1 MLAALT
7 IVALINTPMPN
18 VYELTWTGAEPE
30 SVIEAQ
36 CHKNKLRY
44 APAGVAFGHVGKMYV
59 GMRLETGDSIYCK
72 IRTYSPPAGAACPA
86 TFGEWTPFVK
96 WTFVGTRIQIDGGG
110 LGMLGTVD

>member
-7 IVALINTPMPN
+7 IVAITNTLMPN

-44 APAGVAFGHVGKMYV
+44 SPAGVAFGHVGKMYV
-59 GMRLETGDSIYCK
+59 GMRLESGDSIYCK
-72 IRTYSPPAGAACPA
+72 IRTYSPPTATCPKEY
-86 TFGEWTPFVK
+86 GEFTPFVR
-96 WTFVGTRIQIDGGG
+96 WTFT
-110 LGMLGTVD
+110 GTVVEIEGGAL